1 MAMILAILRWEE
13 GLQFWQIW
21 GFRNLRNGK
30 AHFRKITHCLGRLA
44 NQEQKHTVP
53 GNHTPTSR
61 FCRSPQPAEDSRGLQ
76 PGPWS
81 DGGGA
86 L

>member
-1 MAMILAILRWEE
+1 MVGAAILRWEE

-44 NQEQKHTVP
+44 SQEQKHTVP
-53 GNHTPTSR
+53 GNHAPTSILQE
-61 FCRSPQPAEDSRGLQ
+61 STASGGQQEGVQ